1 MAAHPPALLGG
12 EVLGGDQ
19 VLDVGGEA
27 GIGDLLGV
35 EFHQKLD
42 DPNTVAAWFL
52 TNPHAPR

>member
-27 GIGDLLGV
+27 GFGDLPGIQFYA
-35 EFHQKLD
+35 FHSIL
-42 DPNTVAAWFL
+42 L
-52 TNPHAPR
+52 